1 MSTLA
6 LLGDASGPDAPRS
19 PVAVTG
25 HSSSTVFGTAS
36 LATRYADDLL
46 LGAARDCH
54 GAVARRLWKPLNVAT
69 LGAAKP
75 SQVVHD
81 GIAKAVYGG
90 LGAGFRGAAK
100 ALDAADRRGLGP
112 RTEDHPT
119 GRFIVSTVHGLI
131 GDRLVDETPQHAIR
145 MAVRLDDADVPATP
159 EALAA
164 AFPEAA
170 EQVVVFVH
178 GLMEHDAHW
187 HRRQGELP
195 SYGEALAATGAWSP
209 VHLRVNTGL
218 PLKENGVALAALLD
232 QLVAAWP
239 TDVRR
244 LALVG
249 HSMGGLLI
257 RAACAVTT
265 DAGEPWNRLVTD
277 VVLLG
282 TPNLGAPLEKLVHVG
297 ARILGVLP
305 EAAPFGRILDY
316 RSPGIL
322 DLRRGLA
329 GDVQHLPHARYRLV
343 SATIGPS
350 PYHPLSLALG
360 DGLVMHRS
368 AMGQSPRGDL
378 FPDAS
383 TLHLGSAHHFDL
395 LNHPDVHRKLQEWL
409 A

>member
-1 MSTLA
+1 MSVLVH
-6 LLGDASGPDAPRS
+6 SGEPSGRGAVPRT
-19 PVAVTG
+19 PAVSG
-25 HSSSTVFGTAS
+25 ASSSTVFGTAS
-36 LATRYADDLL
+36 LAARYADDLL

-54 GAVARRLWKPLNVAT
+54 GAVARRIWKPLNVAT

-81 GIAKAVYGG
+81 GISRAVYGG
-90 LGAGFRGAAK
+90 LGAGFKGAAR
-100 ALDAADRRGLGP
+100 AFDAADRRGVGP

-131 GDRLVDETPQHAIR
+131 GDRLVEETPDSAIR

-159 EALAA
+159 DALAT
-164 AFPEAA
+164 AFPDAA
-170 EQVVVFVH
+170 AQVVVFVH

-187 HRRQGELP
+187 RRREDELP
-195 SYGEALAATGAWSP
+195 SYGDALAATGDWTP

-218 PLKENGVALAALLD
+218 PLKENGIALAGLLD
-232 QLVAAWP
+232 QLVEAWP
-239 TDVRR
+239 VGVRR

-249 HSMGGLLI
+249 HSMGGLII

-265 DAGEPWNRLVTD
+265 DAREPWNRLVTD

-282 TPNLGAPLEKLVHVG
+282 TPNLGAPLEKLVNAG
-297 ARILGVLP
+297 SRILGVLP

-316 RSPGIL
+316 RSHGIL

-378 FPDAS
+378 FPEAS

-395 LNHPDVHRKLQEWL
+395 LNHPEVHRKLKEWL